1 MRRCGPFTALGV
13 FVILDELASSIKAAS
28 SDPVAVKLADLLS
41 QWKDDDSNVEDLESW
56 VERYIGNTWIAS
68 EEEHKSIYRLWSE
81 FKSET
86 VRCIHGMTMNE
97 RLFCFGLMSRFDAAR
112 TEQERKA
119 IYAKL
124 LANP

>member
-1 MRRCGPFTALGV
+1 M
-13 FVILDELASSIKAAS
+13 ILDELASSIKAAS
-28 SDPVAVKLADLLS
+28 SDPVALTLADLLS
-41 QWKDDDSNVEDLESW
+41 QWKHDDSNVEDLESW
-56 VERYIGNTWIAS
+56 VERYIGNTWLAS
-68 EEEHKSIYRLWSE
+68 EEEHKSIYCLWSE

>member
-1 MRRCGPFTALGV
+1 MIF
-13 FVILDELASSIKAAS
+13 DELASSIKSAS

-41 QWKDDDSNVEDLESW
+41 QWKQDDSNVEDLESW

-81 FKSET
+81 FKTEA

-97 RLFCFGLMSRFDAAR
+97 RLFCFGLMSRYDAAR

>member
-1 MRRCGPFTALGV
+1 
-13 FVILDELASSIKAAS
+13 VILDELAFSIKAAS

-41 QWKDDDSNVEDLESW
+41 EWKHDDSNVEDLESW
-56 VERYIGNTWIAS
+56 VESYFGNTWIAS
-68 EEEHKSIYRLWSE
+68 EEEHKNICRLWSE

-86 VRCIHGMTMNE
+86 VRCIQGMTMNE